1 MALGKNIKF
10 LRESRGWTFSQLSE
24 ASGVDI
30 GTINALEKRDSK
42 RSEYA
47 TQLCNALG
55 VSVEDAMT
63 RDFLSLSSNIKLVTA
78 KIESNVTPGPGI
90 RGRVPLISWVQA
102 GMWSEAVDV
111 YEPGYAEQWLPVL
124 KTGDHAYALRVRGD
138 SMTAPHGRS
147 YPDGTI
153 IIVDPMQRS
162 PSSGQ
167 RVIAKLAESHIVTFK
182 VFVEEDGRR
191 WLKPLNSAHAPI
203 TDEFEVLGTV
213 TAKYEPE

>member
-10 LRESRGWTFSQLSE
+10 LRESRNWTFAQLSE
-24 ASGVDI
+24 ASGVDV
-30 GTINALEKRDSK
+30 GTINALEKRDSE
-42 RSEYA
+42 RSKYA
-47 TQLCNALG
+47 AQLCNALG
-55 VSVEDAMT
+55 VSLEDALT
-63 RDFLSLSSNIKLVTA
+63 LDLLLPSSSIHPATPR
-78 KIESNVTPGPGI
+78 IESNVTPGPDV

-138 SMTAPHGRS
+138 SMTSPHGRS

-153 IIVDPMQRS
+153 IIVDPTQRS